1 VPVTQGLNPR
11 RIARSLVTV
20 LLLTLIQTVA
30 APILSPLTQVERAE
44 AAPVSV
50 AYASNTAGFNIIVP
64 SGVFSVTLTARG
76 AAGGKGGNDA
86 SAGLASTNVGYDDG
100 YTYIDYKYETGQYWI
115 ILTYPRAL
123 VSEVTSVTIESAK
136 YN

>member
-1 VPVTQGLNPR
+1 MDTSTP
-11 RIARSLVTV
+11 
-20 LLLTLIQTVA
+20 
-30 APILSPLTQVERAE
+30 
-44 AAPVSV
+44 
-50 AYASNTAGFNIIVP
+50 
-64 SGVFSVTLTARG
+64 
-76 AAGGKGGNDA
+76 
-86 SAGLASTNVGYDDG
+86 LASSGYTSSINPTRSAYENWAYDAVTIVDKWGRNIGYDDG